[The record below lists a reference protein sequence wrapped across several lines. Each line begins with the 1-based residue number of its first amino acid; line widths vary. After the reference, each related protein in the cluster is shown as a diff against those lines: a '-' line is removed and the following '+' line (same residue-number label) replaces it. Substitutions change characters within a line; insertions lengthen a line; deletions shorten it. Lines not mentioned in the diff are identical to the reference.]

1 MTALTLHLPLPPP
14 LSACFTN
21 NARAGRVKTKRYKAW
36 IKEATF
42 ALHEELRRD
51 RFWRKTIT
59 VDVCA
64 SYQFGKPDKRKQ
76 DVANR
81 EKAVSD
87 LLVRAGILADDSQIV
102 DLRLR
107 WADVDGCLA
116 TIWNAKVG
124 E

>member
-1 MTALTLHLPLPPP
+1 
-14 LSACFTN
+14 
-21 NARAGRVKTKRYKAW
+21 AW
-36 IKEATF
+36 IEEATYS
-42 ALHEELRRD
+42 LHEELRRD
-51 RFWRKTIT
+51 TRWRKTIT
-59 VDVCA
+59 VDVRA
-64 SYQFGKPDKRKQ
+64 DYQFGKPDNRKQ

-107 WADVDGCLA
+107 WADADGCLV
-116 TIWNAKVG
+116 TIWNAKAG